1 VSQILRE
8 KRHRKP
14 DAFSAPVKLLADEDV
29 LRSHAGWTTY
39 MVGLREPKELTKSS
53 GRMPIVSF
61 FFCQAPDNATA
72 VSRGLIY
79 ISVHQQPSL
88 LSHFHGEYDIADK
101 NLFEEENVCVALAR
115 ILRSILEDPLLKRAH
130 IIVDAVD
137 ECSVDHHKLVD
148 FVIAVPSMRN
158 HMTWIVSSRA
168 WPNIERASND
178 AGRTVRLSLES
189 NEDSIS
195 TTAINTYIH
204 S

>member
-1 VSQILRE
+1 MAFDYERWRE
-8 KRHRKP
+8 KRHRQP
-14 DAFSAPVKLLADEDV
+14 DAFSAPGKLLANEVV
-29 LRSHAGWTTY
+29 LRPHAGWTTY

-72 VSRGLIY
+72 V
-79 ISVHQQPSL
+79 
-88 LSHFHGEYDIADK
+88 
-101 NLFEEENVCVALAR
+101 CVALAR
-115 ILRSILEDPLLKRAH
+115 VLRSILEDPLLKRAH

-189 NEDSIS
+189 NENSIS
-195 TTAINTYIH
+195 TAINTYIH